1 MTKHQSFPN
10 QTFRPPDL
18 SSSAAFGISDFY
30 GAMVVH
36 LPSQSVGHCFTKALQ
51 VVGNPMY
58 DPAGMLVAMAA
69 MGASKTQADTMST
82 KLNGGESLMAADVR
96 VQAMKEAYAGRGDGG
111 IETDGGW
118 NEDVL

>member
-1 MTKHQSFPN
+1 
-10 QTFRPPDL
+10 
-18 SSSAAFGISDFY
+18 
-30 GAMVVH
+30 
-36 LPSQSVGHCFTKALQ
+36 
-51 VVGNPMY
+51 MY

-111 IETDGGW
+111 DWDWWWVEMKMYYEGTKEGQSP
-118 NEDVL
+118 

>member
-1 MTKHQSFPN
+1 
-10 QTFRPPDL
+10 
-18 SSSAAFGISDFY
+18 
-30 GAMVVH
+30 
-36 LPSQSVGHCFTKALQ
+36 
-51 VVGNPMY
+51 MY

-118 NEDVL
+118 NEDVLWRYEGGPKPLSWHLNSEPKTVFFPCGCVASEDKLP